1 MTRITK
7 ALAETIAK
15 AVAVRTYASKIS
27 DAEHAINK
35 YGRSI
40 VAELTDQTFL
50 MSLPGGTVPEVC
62 GVSHS
67 AEPHGYYYIRFMPLL
82 RVPYTFKNSTLNTI
96 PAEKIGRYKDLALKL
111 QELKTEFETEQ
122 NTLACNI
129 LAFGTVKRLLNEW
142 PEIESFVPE
151 YAKNPQ
157 SRAVAVP
164 VMALNKK
171 FDLPPE
177 VIGRSNGD
185 GTYSEVKTDE

>member
-15 AVAVRTYASKIS
+15 AVAVRTYTSKIS

-35 YGRSI
+35 YGRNI

-62 GVSHS
+62 GVSHC
-67 AEPHGYYYIRFMPLL
+67 AAPHGYYYIRFMPLL
-82 RVPYTFKNSTLNTI
+82 RVPYTFKNGTLSTI

-164 VMALNKK
+164 VMALNKNSIY
-171 FDLPPE
+171 LL
-177 VIGRSNGD
+177 RQ
-185 GTYSEVKTDE
+185 